1 MTTRTHESDLI
12 IRSLHVFLVVV
23 ASVTAAPTALACS
36 VIGHYVRPT
45 NFELVQMADAI
56 VVASTLA
63 PTAGDQQ
70 DQVRFRTLES
80 IKGHGPSEFYVSG
93 QLGKPMPSDPRELA
107 EPNPDAYA
115 GPCIRSTFAKSKAY
129 VIFLKQD
136 DDSQFSQLG
145 YPFTR
150 PNEDYFG
157 PASLWVR
164 TIKAYLDVQQRLPAM
179 EQLAELERLMM
190 SARSSAK
197 PDDRKFANDIV
208 NHLQSRS
215 PYKPTEY
222 LLATYE
228 ALERGETPK
237 FALRAPSEDREKS
250 VAQDLTDSLFGTGVP
265 SKLGR
270 TEQMEFVLT
279 SLVEGSHAGAAGL
292 FERLITAETTSPR
305 KFGLALRFLAKNGQF
320 ERAFDVMRTHGL
332 ALLPQLPA
340 KDAAGLIQDIALAM
354 GGEDSLKGN
363 ERWRSHPRI
372 AAQWPELALRLY
384 WYQQRAFGPD
394 HTISFDDAID
404 SLAVTDYRS
413 RPELTLALAKNFD
426 SDVESWAIAEL
437 LGKEPVLTTATVS
450 EEDEGGA
457 NFEKDPAFLPI
468 QALVLAYGE
477 ERNAAILDVFC
488 QNKNRRGLLIRALGR
503 WADTLDE
510 GLIIRM
516 ISSPILTAEERDLF
530 GMALAELYGAQ
541 ADLARRFGSVGGWF
555 DLGPDW
561 YALLKGLLQDQV
573 QAKDPLLC
581 PAAKPAG

>member
-1 MTTRTHESDLI
+1 MTTRTQESGVI
-12 IRSLHVFLVVV
+12 IRSLYLFLVLV
-23 ASVTAAPTALACS
+23 ASVTAARSASACS
-36 VIGHYVRPT
+36 VVGHYVRPT

-56 VVASTLA
+56 VVASALA
-63 PTAGDQQ
+63 PTAGDQRRR
-70 DQVRFRTLES
+70 VRFRTHES
-80 IKGHGPSEFYVSG
+80 IKGHGPSEFSISG
-93 QLGKPMPSDPRELA
+93 QLGKPVPSDPGELT
-107 EPNPDAYA
+107 EPNPEAYA
-115 GPCIRSTFAKSKAY
+115 GPCIRWTFAKGKSY
-129 VIFLKQD
+129 VIFLKRD
-136 DDSQFSQLG
+136 DDGQFSQLG

-150 PNEDYFG
+150 PSEDYFG

-164 TIKAYLDVQQRLPAM
+164 TIKTYLDVQQRFPAM

-190 SARSSAK
+190 SARSSPK
-197 PDDRKFANDIV
+197 PDDRKFANDIAD
-208 NHLQSRS
+208 HLQSRS

-228 ALERGETPK
+228 ALERGQTPK
-237 FALRAPSEDREKS
+237 FALRSPSEDREKS
-250 VAQDLTDSLFGTGVP
+250 VAQELTDSLFGIEVP
-265 SKLGR
+265 SELGR
-270 TEQMEFVLT
+270 SEQMEFVLT
-279 SLVEGSHAGAAGL
+279 SLVEGSHVGAAGL

-305 KFGLALRFLAKNGQF
+305 TFGLALRFLAKNGQF
-320 ERAFDVMRTHGL
+320 ERAFEVMRTRGL
-332 ALLPQLPA
+332 ALLPQLTA
-340 KDAAGLIQDIALAM
+340 KDAADLIQGIAIAM
-354 GGEDSLKGN
+354 RGEDSLEGD
-363 ERWRSHPRI
+363 ERWRSHPTI

-450 EEDEGGA
+450 EQDEGDA
-457 NFEKDPAFLPI
+457 NIEKDPAFLPV
-468 QALVLAYGE
+468 QALVLAYGQ

-488 QNKNRRGLLIRALGR
+488 QNKNRRALLIRALGR

-516 ISSPILTAEERDLF
+516 ISSPVLSDEERDLF
-530 GMALAELYGAQ
+530 GMALAELHGTRTEF
-541 ADLARRFGSVGGWF
+541 ARRSGNVGGWF

-561 YALLKGLLQDQV
+561 YALLKDLLQGHV
-573 QAKDPLLC
+573 QAKNPLLC
-581 PAAKPAG
+581 PAAKAAD